1 MTGMLIPVPHVTCPA
16 IKNCLAVSS
25 LKKVTN
31 SWIVKG
37 IGEKRL
43 YVKGVG
49 DVFFKTHTGDES
61 FTGILKNVLYVPDL
75 GINLVSIGAATEK
88 ENVQILFLEDEVLFS
103 KNGRLSIKGKKAANG
118 LYRLDISVIPELEFN
133 ALISSQKIPLATWH
147 QRLGHVASKTVQT
160 MASRNI
166 VEGLNLDDTP
176 TSILC
181 SGCLY
186 GKMHRRSFPKGK
198 KRAKRVGE
206 LIHADLCG
214 PMQIMSPGGMRYFM
228 TCKDDAS
235 CYTELYFLHSKD
247 EANSKFKGL
256 TANLRSRL
264 NRGVE
269 ILRTDGGG
277 EWTSKEF
284 ELWLQGE
291 GIVHHTTAPYTPEK
305 NGVAERYNRTLM
317 ESARCMLY
325 AKSVPLSLWA
335 EAVHHAN
342 YVLNRTLT
350 KGNDVTPYE
359 AYFNVKPDVSNLFIF
374 GSKVYYHVPKELR
387 RKLDAKCKVGIVVGI
402 CDTTKAFRIWDFED
416 KRIRISRDVCIDESA
431 EPVGEFSSS
440 TDITT
445 FEKFEE
451 IMLEKETIQQ
461 MELDNKKEE
470 SIPALSINTP
480 LDHQYSQQ
488 DNPQSN
494 ETGGAFEISQ
504 PISTEVEEKIP
515 EEQLVS
521 ISNLSN
527 HNVYCNTIV
536 RLLTYSFQ

>member
-1 MTGMLIPVPHVTCPA
+1 M
-16 IKNCLAVSS
+16 
-25 LKKVTN
+25 
-31 SWIVKG
+31 
-37 IGEKRL
+37 
-43 YVKGVG
+43 
-49 DVFFKTHTGDES
+49 FFKTHTGDES

-133 ALISSQKIPLATWH
+133 ALIASQKIPLSTWH

-416 KRIRISRDVCIDESA
+416 KRIRISRD
-431 EPVGEFSSS
+431 
-440 TDITT
+440 
-445 FEKFEE
+445 
-451 IMLEKETIQQ
+451 
-461 MELDNKKEE
+461 
-470 SIPALSINTP
+470 
-480 LDHQYSQQ
+480 
-488 DNPQSN
+488 
-494 ETGGAFEISQ
+494 IS
-504 PISTEVEEKIP
+504 
-515 EEQLVS
+515 
-521 ISNLSN
+521 
-527 HNVYCNTIV
+527 
-536 RLLTYSFQ
+536 RLIRLHR